1 MAPFNINRLPIFTQE
16 VFYFTLPNF
25 EEWKKQIK
33 EIILVEENKD
43 IHSHDTSPEEACN
56 VMAKRT
62 AWNSHQRYSALHM
75 LCNEVKIYL
84 KKFIEKENYDVPD
97 LEVMDCWI
105 NWYKKNQYAQ
115 PHQHGGV
122 LSVVLFVDVEK
133 SNSKFFF
140 HSNNN
145 AVFIK
150 KDDVSTNFSNVKE
163 LVAKDGTVIFFDG
176 SVYHSVSSN
185 TTDNTRITIAINF
198 NVKYLQ
204 DRKDGY

>member
-1 MAPFNINRLPIFTQE
+1 MVEINRLPIFTQE

-33 EIILVEENKD
+33 EIILVEENKN

-122 LSVVLFVDVEK
+122 SSFVLFVDVEK
-133 SNSKFFF
+133 SDSKFFF

-150 KDDVSTNFSNVKE
+150 KEETYTNFSNTIQVD
-163 LVAKDGTVIFFDG
+163 AKDGTVLFFDG
-176 SVYHSVSSN
+176 SVRHSVSPN
-185 TTDNTRITIAINF
+185 DTDNNRVTVAINF
-198 NVKYLQ
+198 NPEY
-204 DRKDGY
+204 DEERKEY